1 MGVSLI
7 PAPWT
12 GSLYTRKP
20 PKQETEKIDKSH
32 VSPPGK
38 TVEDG
43 GITNASRR
51 RHCRRLRSARWEGD
65 QWWVVLACTCSHH
78 DRPSYTSV
86 SSVHP
91 RVTKCLTLKL
101 VKP

>member
-38 TVEDG
+38 TVEAEESQTLQETKICEMGRRSVVG
-43 GITNASRR
+43 GP
-51 RHCRRLRSARWEGD
+51 RLH
-65 QWWVVLACTCSHH
+65 LF
-78 DRPSYTSV
+78 TS
-86 SSVHP
+86 
-91 RVTKCLTLKL
+91 
-101 VKP
+101 

>member
-38 TVEDG
+38 TVEAEESQMLPG
-43 GITNASRR
+43 GDTT
-51 RHCRRLRSARWEGD
+51 GD
-65 QWWVVLACTCSHH
+65 
-78 DRPSYTSV
+78 
-86 SSVHP
+86 
-91 RVTKCLTLKL
+91 
-101 VKP
+101 